1 MRSLITISLRPEG
14 SQHSGK
20 ETGTVL
26 SVRHTIPVGNES
38 AFHVTVKGLPQ
49 VHGNVKDVG
58 FLMSKIVQ
66 SAMVAGLNAFPPLH
80 KTSPNTSNIG
90 NM

>member
-1 MRSLITISLRPEG
+1 MRSLITISLRPER

-26 SVRHTIPVGNES
+26 GVRHTITVGDES
-38 AFHVTVKGLPQ
+38 ALHVTVKGLSQ

-66 SAMVAGLNAFPPLH
+66 SAMVARLNASPPLR
-80 KTSPNTSNIG
+80 KTNPTTSNIG